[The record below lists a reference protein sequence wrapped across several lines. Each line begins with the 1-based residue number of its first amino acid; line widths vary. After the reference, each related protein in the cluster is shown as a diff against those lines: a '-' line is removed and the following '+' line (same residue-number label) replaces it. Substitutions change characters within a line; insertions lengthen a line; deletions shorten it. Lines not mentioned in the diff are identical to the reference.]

1 MKKSVKL
8 ISLPVAAFMLAG
20 CANTNSENNISGNP
34 FEETEPS
41 IADDY
46 EEAFGK
52 YQIGSI
58 KYSNYNVEGGSVIEY
73 SGGDIELSFDTDTSG
88 NQYDVEMG
96 YMAFINGIPQ
106 KMSLNGGQR
115 GELVCVSQAPNK
127 NDKVTLSISP
137 VITEELSGEDTLQLK
152 LISIFNPSYKP
163 SGSFTGFG
171 NAHTGQSFLE
181 YDIRVN
187 SSLQQAEN
195 LTALFEYESILI
207 DDETIRQ
214 YGIKKSEIG
223 SPTSVIVKEAEKRSG
238 EQLSF
243 KEGKI
248 NAELLIYGG
257 ETYEY
262 RVYVYVDHKRVKFN
276 GCDYLETEVKSGYL
290 NVLGLELDNIA
301 ERDIVYAVA
310 VPENSET
317 GSMAVRK
324 SGSVFVISPDTFQSD
339 VQNTQST
346 NQSLNIPADGNK
358 VTDIYSYQPVGY
370 IDDGSRYLLLS
381 RPSFRAE
388 DRSYFDYIV
397 YDEEEKAVIGT
408 LNAPGSFHSMTYGS
422 GVITL
427 GITYKTDEE
436 NMNEIKVAV
445 YNEKLQLIKEVYD
458 SDISEIYI
466 QKYDPITNHW
476 YFHDEEE
483 YFCRADGDFFNITKL
498 MNMPNSTLR
507 DYYITDDAIV
517 YYKTVYDYSDP
528 DGNADI
534 FGIMDLDGNVISETK
549 VASYGAGEF
558 RIGKAGDN
566 IYLTS
571 PFMQDTDGLIRE
583 PMKGIIFYNIKTKE
597 QKIIYPEDDNENSY
611 CMVTPD
617 GQYLVTGVLVKENHY
632 TYTDNIIKLYDIS
645 SGKLVESKALGTG
658 STAGGM
664 FVFDDRAVFGVNG
677 ETTYIFMQ

>member
-1 MKKSVKL
+1 MNKSVKI
-8 ISLPVAAFMLAG
+8 ISFLAAAFMLAG
-20 CANTNSENNISGNP
+20 CANTDSENIISGNP

-41 IADDY
+41 VTDDY

-52 YQIGSI
+52 YQMGSI

-73 SGGDIELSFDTDTSG
+73 SGGNIELSFDADTGG
-88 NQYDVEMG
+88 NKYDVEMG

-106 KMSLNGGQR
+106 QLSLNGGKS

-163 SGSFTGFG
+163 SDSFTGFG

-195 LTALFEYESILI
+195 LTALIEYESILI

-223 SPTSVIVKEAEKRSG
+223 SPTSVIVKEAGKRSG

-243 KEGKI
+243 KEGKT

-257 ETYEY
+257 ETYEH

-290 NVLGLELDNIA
+290 NVLGLELDNIS
-301 ERDIVYAVA
+301 ERDIVYAIA

-317 GSMAVRK
+317 GSMAARK
-324 SGSVFVISPDTFQSD
+324 SGSMLVIRPDTFQSNSQNPQSPNQTTNVPTD
-339 VQNTQST
+339 VH
-346 NQSLNIPADGNK
+346 K

-370 IDDGSRYLLLS
+370 IDDGLRYLLLS

-388 DRSYFDYIV
+388 DNSYFDYIV
-397 YDEEEKAVIGT
+397 YDETEKAVIGT
-408 LNAPGSFHSMTYGS
+408 LNAPGSFHSMTYGG

-427 GITYKTDEE
+427 GITYKTDDE

-445 YNEKLQLIKEVYD
+445 YNEKLQLIKEVYN

-466 QKYDPITNHW
+466 QKYDPIADRW

-483 YFCRADGDFFNITKL
+483 YFCRADGDFSNITKL
-498 MNMPNSTLR
+498 MNMPHSTLR
-507 DYYITDDAIV
+507 DYYITDDAII

-528 DGNADI
+528 DSNADI

-549 VASYGAGEF
+549 IASYGAGEF
-558 RIGKAGDN
+558 RIGKAGDD
-566 IYLTS
+566 IYLIS

-583 PMKGIIFYNIKTKE
+583 PIKGIIFYNIKTKE
-597 QKIIYPEDDNENSY
+597 QKIIYPEDDNEKSY
-611 CMVTPD
+611 CMVTPQSLIHICRCRRKD
-617 GQYLVTGVLVKENHY
+617 L
-632 TYTDNIIKLYDIS
+632 
-645 SGKLVESKALGTG
+645 
-658 STAGGM
+658 
-664 FVFDDRAVFGVNG
+664 
-677 ETTYIFMQ
+677 